1 MPGLKHRLSPIKVL
15 DLKNGDR
22 VITEVW
28 CSKAKA
34 LKFAIGYAFDVGA
47 ILPDVA
53 MIDYRAKSNRSI
65 IWYDD
70 EAFGLCSDAPLK
82 VGHLFT
88 HNEFAKYNGKLKN
101 FKGFK

>member
-1 MPGLKHRLSPIKVL
+1 MPGLKRRLSPIKVS

-22 VITEVW
+22 VIAEIF
-28 CSKAKA
+28 CPKAKA

-47 ILPDVA
+47 VLPDAA
-53 MIDYRAKSNRSI
+53 MIDYRAKSKRSI
-65 IWYDD
+65 VWYDD

-82 VGHLFT
+82 VGHLFV
-88 HNEFAKYNGKLKN
+88 HIKFAKYNGKLKN